1 MSSISWALELRPVEG
16 DPGDGW
22 WRADTDALVVDG
34 GYVNQAGRLWAPDGS
49 LAALAYQVVTVS
61 A

>member
-1 MSSISWALELRPVEG
+1 LASCRK
-16 DPGDGW
+16 
-22 WRADTDALVVDG
+22 RAVCE
-34 GYVNQAGRLWAPDGS
+34 AGRLWAPDGS

>member
-1 MSSISWALELRPVEG
+1 
-16 DPGDGW
+16 
-22 WRADTDALVVDG
+22 VDG